1 MWQKTNEG
9 DAGEAFSEGYEWGI
23 DLYENGEFKGF
34 TISENI
40 NLVNSLRQQEIVVGM
55 LHMNLL

>member
-1 MWQKTNEG
+1 MWQKTNED

-23 DLYENGEFKGF
+23 NSDENGEFKGF